1 MCVCGWFTSS
11 RFGHIR
17 YQLLL
22 VHWHW
27 WGSTTQFLLME
38 LILGMPTYIVL
49 DFTLLANNVFS
60 IYLGPSIVKLCTDH
74 ILSSTIISVSLVLIC
89 YMLVLLYAWQFIRAH
104 VFCTCA
110 LYGCHS
116 LPGLYQCN
124 QQCPLADH

>member
-1 MCVCGWFTSS
+1 MFVGGSPPVGLVISGTKWCWCTDTDEEA
-11 RFGHIR
+11 
-17 YQLLL
+17 QLSFYL
-22 VHWHW
+22 WN
-27 WGSTTQFLLME
+27 QYC
-38 LILGMPTYIVL
+38 GMPTCIVL

-104 VFCTCA
+104 VFFTCA